1 MSEERIEGKERKE
14 HGKAE
19 EKIGK
24 EFDDKGR
31 EMAGKEQKEFGKAEE
46 KVGKELE
53 KKGYSSTAESGTSGA
68 YACASCG
75 ASFNSEEERQRHNEL
90 IHRTTM

>member
-24 EFDDKGR
+24 EFDDKQR
-31 EMAGKEQKEFGKAEE
+31 QMAGKEQKQFGKTEE
-46 KVGKELE
+46 KLGKEKE
-53 KKGYSSTAESGTSGA
+53 KKGLS
-68 YACASCG
+68 
-75 ASFNSEEERQRHNEL
+75 
-90 IHRTTM
+90 

>member
-24 EFDDKGR
+24 EFGDEQRKMD
-31 EMAGKEQKEFGKAEE
+31 GKEENKFGKTEE
-46 KVGKELE
+46 KLGKERE
-53 KKGYSSTAESGTSGA
+53 KKGLS
-68 YACASCG
+68 
-75 ASFNSEEERQRHNEL
+75 
-90 IHRTTM
+90 

>member
-1 MSEERIEGKERKE
+1 MSTERIEGKERKE

-31 EMAGKEQKEFGKAEE
+31 ELAGKEQKEFGKVEE
-46 KVGKELE
+46 KIGKEKE
-53 KKGYSSTAESGTSGA
+53 KKGYP
-68 YACASCG
+68 
-75 ASFNSEEERQRHNEL
+75 
-90 IHRTTM
+90 

>member
-31 EMAGKEQKEFGKAEE
+31 ELAGKEQKEFGKAEE
-46 KVGKELE
+46 KMGKEKE
-53 KKGYSSTAESGTSGA
+53 KQAFASTPGS
-68 YACASCG
+68 YVCQSCG
-75 ASFNSEEERQRHNEL
+75 ASFASADERMRHNERA
-90 IHRTTM
+90 HRAM

>member
-1 MSEERIEGKERKE
+1 MSDERIEGKERKE

-31 EMAGKEQKEFGKAEE
+31 EIAGKEQKEFGKVEE
-46 KVGKELE
+46 KMGKQKE
-53 KKGYSSTAESGTSGA
+53 KEGFASGVTTGFP
-68 YACASCG
+68 CASCG
-75 ASFNSEEERQRHNEL
+75 ESFATADDRTRHNEL
-90 IHRTTM
+90 MHRAM